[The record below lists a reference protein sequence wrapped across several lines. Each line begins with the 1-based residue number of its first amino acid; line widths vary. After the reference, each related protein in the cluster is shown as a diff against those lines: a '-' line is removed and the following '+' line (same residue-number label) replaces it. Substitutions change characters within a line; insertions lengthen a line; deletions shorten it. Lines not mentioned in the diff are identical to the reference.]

1 MKNVYVIGVFDLF
14 HFGHVELLRR
24 AKELGDRLIVA
35 INGDE
40 MVASYKRR
48 PFLSEQD
55 RLEVVK
61 ACRYVDDAFIIHEYD
76 IDIIVHG
83 DDWDGEGYLKQIR
96 VTPEFLEEH
105 HVSMVYLPYTKGI
118 STSELVEKI
127 KASK

>member
-76 IDIIVHG
+76 NKEYIKKYVNNNIGKELEKSNDEENI
-83 DDWDGEGYLKQIR
+83 ELP
-96 VTPEFLEEH
+96 PEMPAAE
-105 HVSMVYLPYTKGI
+105 
-118 STSELVEKI
+118 
-127 KASK
+127 

>member
-61 ACRYVDDAFIIHEYD
+61 ACRYVDDAFIIH
-76 IDIIVHG
+76 
-83 DDWDGEGYLKQIR
+83 GYVRNTLKNTIL
-96 VTPEFLEEH
+96 T
-105 HVSMVYLPYTKGI
+105 SSCMVMIGMEKG
-118 STSELVEKI
+118 T
-127 KASK
+127 